1 MIAEI
6 PSTIRVEKDSLG
18 ERVICGDA
26 YYGIHSVRSQEN
38 FTVSGHKIHPELI
51 IALAMAKKA
60 SALANMKAG
69 VLEQSKARAIA
80 RAAGEIIDGKW
91 HEQFIG
97 EAIQGGAGTAINMAA
112 NEVIA
117 NRALVLLGFQPGAYD
132 KVNPIDDANMGQ
144 STNDVLPT
152 AIRIAAIRLLQRY
165 IKADMLLV
173 GALREKAEEYHG
185 AIKMGRTHLQD
196 AVPLTIG
203 EELGA
208 WAEAVQRD
216 VQRGNLAV
224 KLLSEVNLGGTAVGT
239 GLNADHHYR
248 EIVIDELRLAA
259 DIPYLRLARNLV
271 DATQNLDV
279 LVEVSGLL
287 RAAAVTLT
295 KIANDLRLMAS
306 GPMAGLEEVELPP
319 LAAGS
324 SIMAGKVNPIIPEMV
339 NQVCFKVFGND
350 LTVSLAASAGQ
361 FELNVMQTVL
371 AFSLFESLEMLA
383 GAVNSLNENVV
394 KGMKFRVDNCQRYAE
409 GTRSLVTSLVPTIGY
424 AAATQVSKKALESGK
439 SILDVVLEMKI
450 LPEDQAR
457 DLLDPRHM
465 IPESLLCEEDV
476 SGSPAPTNKA

>member
-1 MIAEI
+1 MIAKI
-6 PSTIRVEKDSLG
+6 PRATRVEKDSLG
-18 ERVICGDA
+18 ERTICGDA
-26 YYGIHSVRSQEN
+26 YYGLHSVRAQEN
-38 FTVSGHKIHPELI
+38 FTVSGYGIHPELI
-51 IALAMAKKA
+51 VALAMAKKA
-60 SALANMKAG
+60 CALANMKAG
-69 VLEQSKARAIA
+69 VLERSKAMAISRAC
-80 RAAGEIIDGKW
+80 GEIIDGRW

-97 EAIQGGAGTAINMAA
+97 EAIQGGAGTGINMTA

-117 NRALVLLGFQPGAYD
+117 NRALAILGFEPGTYD
-132 KVNPIDDANMGQ
+132 QINPIDDVNMGQ

-152 AIRIAAIRLLQRY
+152 AIRIAAIRLLQGY

-173 GALREKAEEYHG
+173 GALREKANEYQS

-203 EELGA
+203 EELDA
-208 WAEAVQRD
+208 WAEAIQRD

-239 GLNADHHYR
+239 GLNADRHYR

-259 DIPYLRLARNLV
+259 GIPYLRLARNLV

-350 LTVSLAASAGQ
+350 LTVGLAASAGQ

-371 AFSLFESLEMLA
+371 AFSLFESLGMMA
-383 GAVNSLNENVV
+383 GAVNSLNQKVV
-394 KGMKFRVDNCQRYAE
+394 QGMKFHVDRCQHYAE
-409 GTRSLVTSLVPTIGY
+409 GTLTLVTSLVPIIGY
-424 AAATQVSKKALESGK
+424 AAAAQVSKKALASGQ
-439 SILDVVLEMKI
+439 SILEAVLEMKI
-450 LPEDQAR
+450 LPEAQAR
-457 DLLDPRHM
+457 ELLDPRHM
-465 IPESLLCEEDV
+465 IPEQLLPVEEI
-476 SGSPAPTNKA
+476 PTPSCTN